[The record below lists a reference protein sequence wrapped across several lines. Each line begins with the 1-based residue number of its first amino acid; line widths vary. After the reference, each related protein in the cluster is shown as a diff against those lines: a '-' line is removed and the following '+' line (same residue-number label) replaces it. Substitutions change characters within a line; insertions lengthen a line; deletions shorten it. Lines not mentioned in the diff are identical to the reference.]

1 MEWGLENFISQ
12 LIFILYDLCRN
23 WRTSQIQDILTTF
36 SKPFQT
42 GWYHGFLAY
51 LQPRSHGFLPL
62 SDSPSRRM
70 NQRQMTL
77 GTKLVSKIFIS
88 IILRKARKYSATIQ
102 CKGNK
107 KTRIGGHTN
116 NTRKSKKQLI
126 IVEQGFFEILSTE
139 IEDFFNY
146 LRFEYFFIS
155 LLLKIMLRR
164 KI

>member
-77 GTKLVSKIFIS
+77 E
-88 IILRKARKYSATIQ
+88 RKYSATIQ

-155 LLLKIMLRR
+155 LILKIMLRR